1 MNRIKSYYQLCKPN
15 VVYMML
21 VTALVGILLASD
33 TVPSIFLIFGSLL
46 GIGLC
51 AGSAAAVNQ
60 IIDRNVDASMKR
72 TDKRPLPQ
80 GEISA
85 ANAAFFTFVIDLSLA
100 CWVCVYLYYLFKEGH
115 ASKYCYWGF
124 SRSCTTSTRLVIRY

>member
-33 TVPSIFLIFGSLL
+33 TVPSVSLIFGSLL

-72 TDKRPLPQ
+72 TDKRP
-80 GEISA
+80 
-85 ANAAFFTFVIDLSLA
+85 
-100 CWVCVYLYYLFKEGH
+100 
-115 ASKYCYWGF
+115 
-124 SRSCTTSTRLVIRY
+124 IRIV

>member
-33 TVPSIFLIFGSLL
+33 TVPSASLIFGSLL

-51 AGSAAAVNQ
+51 VQ
-60 IIDRNVDASMKR
+60 
-72 TDKRPLPQ
+72 
-80 GEISA
+80 
-85 ANAAFFTFVIDLSLA
+85 DLQQL
-100 CWVCVYLYYLFKEGH
+100 
-115 ASKYCYWGF
+115 
-124 SRSCTTSTRLVIRY
+124 